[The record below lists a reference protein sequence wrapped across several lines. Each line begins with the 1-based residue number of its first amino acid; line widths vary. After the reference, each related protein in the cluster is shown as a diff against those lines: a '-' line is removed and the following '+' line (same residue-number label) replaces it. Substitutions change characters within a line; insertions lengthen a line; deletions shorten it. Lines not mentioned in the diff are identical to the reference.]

1 MNYSSLKNS
10 LKTLDDECKVVI
22 MIICL
27 HRVPLHARTGSAF
40 VFGTSNR
47 NSLKNLNDNE
57 IMAVDYDDMVTL
69 CSTSSNKLKCTFLV
83 DLQGEHPGVV
93 DRRILDV
100 LRMVRLLLPRKESF
114 LRLLVPTILCIP
126 DHGFRLRRHI
136 CSELFIV

>member
-10 LKTLDDECKVVI
+10 LKTLDDEYKVVI
-22 MIICL
+22 MIIP
-27 HRVPLHARTGSAF
+27 RVLLHARTGSAF
-40 VFGTSNR
+40 VFRTSNR
-47 NSLKNLNDNE
+47 NSLKNLNDGE

-69 CSTSSNKLKCTFLV
+69 CSTSSNNLKCLFLV
-83 DLQGEHPGVV
+83 ELQGEHPGVV

-126 DHGFRLRRHI
+126 DHGFRLCRHI